1 MPSGRSEPS
10 AGDRIQAGF
19 DVLFT
24 KLTAT
29 TKKIIANLGNANGAT
44 SATDNA
50 EWFQHVGF
58 ASRPSKPTREGNKL
72 DGPSTGRRAAQA
84 VVIRMG
90 DRDVVIAS
98 QDLRNL
104 DIYGQLGDGETA
116 LFATGEDGKAQARVI
131 LKADGSINLLTK
143 KGNAAD
149 GAGVGLFI
157 RPDGSITALGA
168 DGAAVILGDDGSVKV
183 FNKSGA
189 LQITSSGGVKLAS
202 TEKVDISAPA
212 VTLGGP
218 SALPVAVAP
227 SVVAAITA
235 LQAQLALH
243 TTAWQALA
251 NLSGPVVGAMFQ
263 PIVQPITAGVGALV
277 ASVGTASGTIPSKR
291 TSTD

>member
-1 MPSGRSEPS
+1 MPTQRSEPS
-10 AGDRIQAGF
+10 ASDRIQAGF

-24 KLTAT
+24 KLTEK
-29 TKKIIANLGNANGAT
+29 TKKIIANLGSANGAT

-58 ASRPSKPTREGNKL
+58 ASRPSKPTRDGNKL

-104 DIYGQLGDGETA
+104 DIYGQLSDGETVI
-116 LFATGEDGKAQARVI
+116 FATGEDGTAQARAI

-168 DGAAVILGDDGSVKV
+168 DGAAVILGDDGSLKV

-189 LQITSSGGVKLAS
+189 LQITASGGIKLAS
-202 TEKVDISAPA
+202 KEKVDISAPA

-218 SALPVAVAP
+218 TAQPVAIAPAVLSALSTLQIEIASVATALVNMAKLPGPITPDHQAAAGAAATAVA
-227 SVVAAITA
+227 TA
-235 LQAQLALH
+235 S
-243 TTAWQALA
+243 QAL
-251 NLSGPVVGAMFQ
+251 
-263 PIVQPITAGVGALV
+263 ALV
-277 ASVGTASGTIPSKR
+277 ASEIPSKR